1 MLACLLNGSS
11 TLQSVI
17 KLHDVA
23 AVVFAVSPERTLRLR
38 RHRQAMR
45 LFLLTHSCTQTAN
58 PIA

>member
-38 RHRQAMR
+38 RRRQAMR
-45 LFLLTHSCTQTAN
+45 LFLDRKSVV
-58 PIA
+58 